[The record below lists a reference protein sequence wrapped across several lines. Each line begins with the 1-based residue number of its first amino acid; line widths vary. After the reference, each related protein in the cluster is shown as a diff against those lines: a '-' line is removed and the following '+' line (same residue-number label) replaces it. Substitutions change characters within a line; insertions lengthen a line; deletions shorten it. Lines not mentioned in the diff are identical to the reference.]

1 VQSHQHRAQVRT
13 TESSGWILFPISGEV
28 VDSGPPVEYGE
39 EEELMVKQLQH
50 WWKRSLAKGKGKQK
64 SEMNEQNGVDGHV
77 KVNGDGG
84 NTTASGNGTGTG
96 KGVKYLARR
105 GGRRLNINRG

>member
-1 VQSHQHRAQVRT
+1 MQSHQHRAQVRT

-96 KGVKYLARR
+96 KGVKNLARR

>member
-13 TESSGWILFPISGEV
+13 TESSGWILFPVSGEV

-39 EEELMVKQLQH
+39 EEELMVKQLQQ
-50 WWKRSLAKGKGKQK
+50 WWKRSLAKGKGR
-64 SEMNEQNGVDGHV
+64 SEANETNGVDGHV

-96 KGVKYLARR
+96 KGVKNRARR
-105 GGRRLNINRG
+105 GGKRVNINRG